1 MPLHLR
7 HDLVGPLTLVAM
19 LADRPVVLAV
29 SSRQHRY
36 SLERVQAH
44 LPLEPDVGAHVDLV
58 STGAFTNS

>member
-1 MPLHLR
+1 
-7 HDLVGPLTLVAM
+7 M